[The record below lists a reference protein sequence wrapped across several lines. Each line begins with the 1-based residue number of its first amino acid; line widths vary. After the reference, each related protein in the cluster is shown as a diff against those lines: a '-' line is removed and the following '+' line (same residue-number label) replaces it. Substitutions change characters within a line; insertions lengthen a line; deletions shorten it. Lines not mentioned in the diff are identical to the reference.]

1 MIAHIFLF
9 ARGRARSVD
18 VQRSINAEITAS
30 FADDESIPIA
40 RSLARSVHTPLEGS
54 NTSFFIF
61 CMVFINFS
69 VLVFF

>member
-18 VQRSINAEITAS
+18 VQRSNNADNTAS

-40 RSLARSVHTPLEGS
+40 RSRARSVHTPLEGDRK
-54 NTSFFIF
+54 
-61 CMVFINFS
+61 S
-69 VLVFF
+69 VV